1 MFDHT
6 HWSLGYTY
14 VQYLHALIIRMLKHF
29 IEAID
34 VRPLELHYT
43 SDIIYVDVL
52 MKLDLTLD
60 CGIVICAWVK

>member
-1 MFDHT
+1 
-6 HWSLGYTY
+6 
-14 VQYLHALIIRMLKHF
+14 MLKHF

-60 CGIVICAWVK
+60 CGIVICA